1 MNNSLKLNR
10 LVRTRNQVKA
20 TLDMLKLYP
29 AELSIKDLTEMF
41 EEDYKQIQFE
51 IEDLIEANRGV
62 M

>member
-1 MNNSLKLNR
+1 MNNSIKLNR